1 LSCTSVSLLITEHT
15 LEVMLIVIF
24 FKEGEDVI
32 EVKVVVLVHQVDI
45 VGVGVIVGVIKIL
58 VTDYVFEW

>member
-1 LSCTSVSLLITEHT
+1 
-15 LEVMLIVIF
+15 MLIVIF